1 MSSFQHLF
9 AERKLDTTSMSR
21 DEPGAPQSIFNPSE
35 SSIDASLSQL
45 FQLNKKII
53 CPPFSTLH
61 EESTSI
67 PKAFSTNLGQAL
79 MLTLS
84 VCLPQS

>member
-1 MSSFQHLF
+1 M
-9 AERKLDTTSMSR
+9 TSMSR
-21 DEPGAPQSIFNPSE
+21 GELVDPQSIFNPSE

-45 FQLNKKII
+45 SQSNKQII

>member
-1 MSSFQHLF
+1 M
-9 AERKLDTTSMSR
+9 TSMSR
-21 DEPGAPQSIFNPSE
+21 GELVDPQSIFNPSE
-35 SSIDASLSQL
+35 SSIDASLS
-45 FQLNKKII
+45 QLNKKII